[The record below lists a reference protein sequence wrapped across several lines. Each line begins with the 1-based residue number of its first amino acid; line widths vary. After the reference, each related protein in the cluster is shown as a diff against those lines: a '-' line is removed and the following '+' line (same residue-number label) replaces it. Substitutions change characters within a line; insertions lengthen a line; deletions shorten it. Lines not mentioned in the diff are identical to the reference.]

1 MRTYK
6 VGSGKLFAVTDDGVQ
21 ALTDA
26 CYQVEYFGDPSR
38 RILKGPM
45 LVAISSKIDGDK
57 AIELLHSLITDIK
70 ANRKVRNRHKPYLRE
85 Y

>member
-6 VGSGKLFAVTDDGVQ
+6 VRSGRLFAVTDDGVQ
-21 ALTDA
+21 VLTDA
-26 CYQVEYFGDPSR
+26 SYQVEYSGDPPGKVLR
-38 RILKGPM
+38 GPM

-57 AIELLHSLITDIK
+57 AIELLQGLIADIE
-70 ANRKVRNRHKPYLRE
+70 ANKKIRNRDKPYLRE

>member
-6 VGSGKLFAVTDDGVQ
+6 VRRGRLFAVTDDGVQ

-26 CYQVEYFGDPSR
+26 SYQVEYLGDPPR
-38 RILKGPM
+38 RVLRGPI
-45 LVAISSKIDGDK
+45 LVAISSKIHGEK

-70 ANRKVRNRHKPYLRE
+70 ANRRIRNRDKPYLRE